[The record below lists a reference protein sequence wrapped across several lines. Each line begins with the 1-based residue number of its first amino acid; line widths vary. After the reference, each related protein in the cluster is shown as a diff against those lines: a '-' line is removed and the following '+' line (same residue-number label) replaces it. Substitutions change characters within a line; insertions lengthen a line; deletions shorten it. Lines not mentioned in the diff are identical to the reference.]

1 MSYDGIFDNH
11 LYDRNFFENEI
22 LQTLPEIPEPDAVF
36 ERLEQIRK
44 KIVAGDSEANLDLS
58 FTSALL
64 DELNWP
70 HAYQQ
75 KFKFHGNK
83 KIPDFFLFASGQ
95 DKHNFLAAPADDK
108 PLKTLF
114 SIWEDKAENVKLD
127 NGKTD
132 SSNPYFQ
139 LMDYLVY
146 LRLPFGFLSNGHEI
160 WYVDNSDIFSEKRY
174 LAMDF
179 DRLVQSRNVNAL
191 RIFLGIYGHAGHIA
205 SGDMESPAAQVA
217 KESLRRKTQ
226 SEEELRNVIYGLN
239 GRDSLF
245 EKCGVLLFK
254 AQEKQDPSVLTE
266 LYKNCLYFT
275 FRLIFIAFFED
286 RHRNILLK
294 HPGYQSLSLLSLF
307 QHAKELVEKGDTD
320 GYQSWNALQ
329 TLFRTLD
336 EGNPNLDI
344 PLFNGGLFARRVAA
358 MLDRP
363 KVMTNLE
370 VYELL
375 DMLYGERATGYI
387 RDFSSLSVIQLGR
400 IYESL
405 LEFEFRIAE
414 ENLWYFTYKEK
425 KKAKTD
431 FIEGYFDTEDY
442 RKIEKKHTITS
453 GVVGYKKGEVYLVG
467 GKNSRKQSASYY
479 TQQPLSRPLVKAALD
494 DAVDKLG
501 EAESLLDLKILDN
514 ACGSG
519 HMLVES
525 LQYLTQLAIARI
537 EDDPKLKP
545 ILEDEKKRINE
556 ALDELGL
563 LKMGIEVD
571 ELSILKRILLKRTLY
586 GVDTQP
592 FAVELT
598 KLSLWI
604 ETFVFGTPLSFIE
617 HHVKAGNS
625 LIGCPM
631 SRLSERLNTGRG
643 YLYDK
648 NITESFRA
656 LGGIFKKLNN
666 LQDTTAADITT
677 SKNIYQAEIQP
688 RLEEMNQYFDLM
700 NAADILLA
708 ESLADSGMAEGLAPS
723 GLNIPES
730 EKWKDSYREGAAK
743 KKRKALA
750 LLKKYEKLA
759 QELRDQTGEWRETES
774 ALKDMREK
782 YRFFNWHLEFPEV
795 FASPEAKGFD
805 VIIGNPPW
813 DKTKFSDP
821 DFFSQYRSNYRQM
834 NNSEKRRT
842 ATELLAKPFIRE
854 RYENQENSTL
864 TTNEYYKAHFPYSQG
879 EGDGNLFR
887 FFVEKN
893 LGLLR
898 KGGTL
903 NYVIPTALWTDE
915 GSTALR
921 KHIFD
926 RFWLRSFYG
935 FENREKLF
943 LDIDIRYKYGLM
955 QIEKPR
961 ADMAAS
967 EKAATARFMLTSP
980 SDLEDKSR
988 TFAYTMNDV
997 NITSPR
1003 WHALMEVRSRAELD
1017 ILRKIHGSGY
1027 SYLEPDWIDFRR
1039 ELDATNDKKIF
1050 REHHSEDM
1058 IPLYKGAC
1066 IWQFNSQYWNKAGAE
1081 NRNEYWLDVEE
1092 FDRHLL
1098 SKERRRIIDDLYPQL
1113 PAAGKK
1119 ARAKAVLD
1127 ALGLKKDSELDQF
1140 IVPDRLYPRLAF
1152 RAIASDTNER
1162 TMIAAVI
1169 PANVGAQNSVWVS
1182 MPKRYALD
1190 GNKVTV
1196 RPQAVETLFFAQSF
1210 FNSLVF
1216 DWVMRCSITINV
1228 NKTYIWR
1235 MPMPQPTAAEITTQ
1249 PDFLR
1254 LARNGL
1260 RLSAYYN
1267 KEAFEP
1273 LFLQLGPQLG
1283 LEAAD
1288 RITTE
1293 KQADMARRENDL
1305 IIIRLYGLNKTDME
1319 VMLGSFAVMNN
1330 NRPGY
1335 AEALL
1340 EMLDAPAPADPGA

>member
-22 LQTLPEIPEPDAVF
+22 LETLPEVTDPHAVF

-44 KIVAGDSEANLDLS
+44 RIVTGDSEANLDLS
-58 FTSALL
+58 FASALL

-75 KFKFHGNK
+75 KFKFHGTK
-83 KIPDFFLFASGQ
+83 KIPDFFLFASSQ
-95 DKHNFLAAPADDK
+95 DKHNFLASPTDDK
-108 PLKTLF
+108 PLKMIF

-132 SSNPYFQ
+132 NSNPYFQ
-139 LMDYLVY
+139 LMDYLAY

-191 RIFLGIYGHAGHIA
+191 RIFLGIYGHAGHIV

-217 KESLRRKTQ
+217 RESLRRKTQ

-245 EKCGVLLFK
+245 EKCGVFLFK

-294 HPGYQSLSLLSLF
+294 HPGYQSVSLLSLF
-307 QHAKELVEKGDTD
+307 QQAKERVAAGDTD

-344 PLFNGGLFARRVAA
+344 PLFNGGLFARRVSA

-370 VYELL
+370 VKELL
-375 DMLYGERATGYI
+375 DMLYGESATGYI

-414 ENLWYFTYKEK
+414 ETLWYFTYKEK
-425 KKAKTD
+425 KKAKPEI
-431 FIEGYFDTEDY
+431 IEGYFDTEDY
-442 RKIEKKHTITS
+442 RKIEKKYTITS
-453 GVVGYKKGEVYLVG
+453 DVVGYKKGEVYLVG

-479 TQQPLSRPLVKAALD
+479 TPQSLSRPLVKAALD
-494 DAVDKLG
+494 DAVAKLG
-501 EAESLLDLKILDN
+501 ASQSLLDLKILDN

-545 ILEDEKKRINE
+545 ILEDEKRRINE
-556 ALDELGL
+556 ALDDLGL
-563 LKMGIEVD
+563 LKLGIEVD

-586 GVDTQP
+586 GVDAQP

-631 SRLSERLNTGRG
+631 SRVSERLNTGRG
-643 YLYDK
+643 NLLALT
-648 NITESFRA
+648 ITQSFRA
-656 LGGIFKKLNN
+656 LGDVFQELND

-677 SKNIYQAEIQP
+677 SKCIYQAEIQP
-688 RLEEMNQYFDLM
+688 QLEEMNQYFDLL
-700 NAADILLA
+700 NAADMLLA
-708 ESLADSGMAEGLAPS
+708 ESGADSKMATETPPTGISP
-723 GLNIPES
+723 N
-730 EKWKDSYREGAAK
+730 EKWKDSYRQRAAEK
-743 KKRKALA
+743 KKKALA
-750 LLKKYEKLA
+750 QLEMYEAVA
-759 QELRDQTGEWRETES
+759 QGLHDHSKGWEKTAS
-774 ALKDMREK
+774 FIKDMREK
-782 YRFFNWHLEFPEV
+782 YRFFNWRLEFPEV

-805 VIIGNPPW
+805 VIVGNPPW

-834 NNSEKRRT
+834 SNSEKRRT

-854 RYENQENSTL
+854 RYENQENSIL
-864 TTNEYYKAHFPYSQG
+864 TTNEYYKEHFPRSQG

-915 GSTALR
+915 GSTELR

-926 RFWLRSFYG
+926 RFRLRSFYG
-935 FENREKLF
+935 FENRERLF
-943 LDIDIRYKYGLM
+943 PDIDIRYKYGLM

-961 ADMAAS
+961 GDMTAS
-967 EKAATARFMLTSP
+967 EKDANARFMLTSP
-980 SDLEDKSR
+980 TELEDKSR
-988 TFAYTMNDV
+988 TFAYTMKDV
-997 NITSPR
+997 NITSPS

-1027 SYLEPDWIDFRR
+1027 AYLDPAWIDFRND
-1039 ELDATNDKKIF
+1039 LHATNDKKIF
-1050 REHHSEDM
+1050 HEHHVEGM

-1066 IWQFNSQYWNKAGAE
+1066 IWQFNSQYWNQAGAE

-1098 SKERRRIIDDLYPQL
+1098 SKERKRIIDDLYPQL

-1119 ARAKAVLD
+1119 SKTKAVLD
-1127 ALGLKKDSELDQF
+1127 ALGLKKDTELDQF
-1140 IVPDRLYPRLAF
+1140 IVPDRQFPRLAF

-1169 PANVGAQNSVWVS
+1169 PANVGAQNSLWVS
-1182 MPKRYALD
+1182 LPKRYALD
-1190 GNKVTV
+1190 GKKVTV
-1196 RPQAVETLFFAQSF
+1196 TPQDVETLFFAQSF

-1235 MPMPQPTAAEITTQ
+1235 MPMPQPTAAEIATE

-1283 LEAAD
+1283 LEASD

-1293 KQADMARRENDL
+1293 KQAAMARRENDR
-1305 IIIRLYGLNKTDME
+1305 IVIGLYGLNTTDVE
-1319 VMLGSFAVMNN
+1319 VMLGSFSVMKN

-1340 EMLDAPAPADPGA
+1340 ELLDATAPAGSGA

>member
-22 LQTLPEIPEPDAVF
+22 LETLPEIADPDAVF

-44 KIVAGDSEANLDLS
+44 KVVTGDSEANLDLS

-64 DELNWP
+64 DELDWP

-95 DKHNFLAAPADDK
+95 DKHTFLASPTDNK
-108 PLKTLF
+108 PLKTIF

-132 SSNPYFQ
+132 NSNPYFQ

-191 RIFLGIYGHAGHIA
+191 RIFLGIYGHAGHMA
-205 SGDMESPAAQVA
+205 AGDKEAPAAQVA
-217 KESLRRKTQ
+217 RESMRRKTQ

-245 EKCGVLLFK
+245 EKCGVFLFK
-254 AQEKQDPSVLTE
+254 AQEKQDPSILTE

-275 FRLIFIAFFED
+275 FRLLFIAFFED

-294 HPGYQSLSLLSLF
+294 HSGYQSVSLLSLF
-307 QHAKELVEKGDTD
+307 QHTKELVEKGDTD

-370 VYELL
+370 VHELL
-375 DMLYGERATGYI
+375 DMLYGESATGYI

-414 ENLWYFTYKEK
+414 ENLWYFAYKEK
-425 KKAKTD
+425 KKAKTET
-431 FIEGYFDTEDY
+431 IEGYFDTEDY
-442 RKIEKKHTITS
+442 RKIEKKYTITS
-453 GVVGYKKGEVYLVG
+453 DVVGYKKGEVYLVG

-479 TQQPLSRPLVKAALD
+479 TPQSLSRPLVKAALD

-537 EDDPKLKP
+537 EDDPKLMP

-571 ELSILKRILLKRTLY
+571 ELSILKRILLKRILY
-586 GVDTQP
+586 GVDAQP

-625 LIGCPM
+625 LMGCTM
-631 SRLSERLNTGRG
+631 SRVSERLNTGRG
-643 YLYDK
+643 NLLALTIK
-648 NITESFRA
+648 QSFRA
-656 LGGIFKKLNN
+656 LGDVFQKLND

-677 SKNIYQAEIQP
+677 SKNIYQAEILPQ
-688 RLEEMNQYFDLM
+688 LEEMNKYFDLM
-700 NAADILLA
+700 NAADMLLA
-708 ESLADSGMAEGLAPS
+708 ESGADGKMATETPPTGISP
-723 GLNIPES
+723 N
-730 EKWKDSYREGAAK
+730 EKWKDTYRQRAAEK
-743 KKRKALA
+743 KKKAL
-750 LLKKYEKLA
+750 LQLKKYEELA
-759 QELRDQTGEWRETES
+759 QGLHDQAEGSEKTVSFIQG
-774 ALKDMREK
+774 MREK

-834 NNSEKRRT
+834 SNSEKRRT

-854 RYENQENSTL
+854 RYEKEENGIL
-864 TTNEYYKAHFPYSQG
+864 AANEYYKEHFPRSQG

-926 RFWLRSFYG
+926 KFWLRSFYG

-943 LDIDIRYKYGLM
+943 PDIDIRYKYGLM

-961 ADMAAS
+961 GDMPAS
-967 EKAATARFMLTSP
+967 EKVATARFMLTSP
-980 SDLEDKSR
+980 TELEDKSK
-988 TFAYTMNDV
+988 TFAYTMDDV
-997 NITSPR
+997 SITSPR

-1027 SYLEPDWIDFRR
+1027 AYLDPAWIDFRR
-1039 ELDATNDKKIF
+1039 ELDATDDKKIF
-1050 REHHSEDM
+1050 HEHRAEGM

-1066 IWQFNSQYWNKAGAE
+1066 IWQFNSQYWNQAGAE

-1098 SKERRRIIDDLYPQL
+1098 SKERKRIIADLYPQL
-1113 PAAGKK
+1113 PRAGKK
-1119 ARAKAVLD
+1119 SKIKAVLD
-1127 ALGLKKDSELDQF
+1127 ALGLKNAAELDQF
-1140 IVPDRLYPRLAF
+1140 IVPDRHFPRLAF

-1162 TMIAAVI
+1162 SMVAAVI
-1169 PANVGAQNSVWVS
+1169 PANVGAQNSLWVS
-1182 MPKRYALD
+1182 IPKRYALD
-1190 GNKVTV
+1190 GKKVTV
-1196 RPQAVETLFFAQSF
+1196 RPQDLETLFFTQSF

-1216 DWVMRCSITINV
+1216 DRVIRCSITINV
-1228 NKTYIWR
+1228 NKTYILR
-1235 MPMPQPTAAEITTQ
+1235 MPMPQPTAAEITAH

-1267 KEAFEP
+1267 KEAFGP
-1273 LFLQLGPQLG
+1273 LFSQLG
-1283 LEAAD
+1283 LDASD

-1293 KQADMARRENDL
+1293 KQAAMARRENDL
-1305 IIIRLYGLNKTDME
+1305 IIIRLYGLNTTDME
-1319 VMLGSFAVMNN
+1319 VILGSFAGMNN

-1340 EMLDAPAPADPGA
+1340 EMLAATTAPADSGA